1 MVKYREEFNLLILI
15 KSVTVNKSRLN
26 HRITVLEIVYHE
38 YSFDKH
44 FSLNENCALDSGN
57 ARALIS
63 QVTSF
68 LVLAPAK

>member
-1 MVKYREEFNLLILI
+1 M
-15 KSVTVNKSRLN
+15 
-26 HRITVLEIVYHE
+26 LEIVYHE

-44 FSLNENCALDSGN
+44 LSLNENYALDNGN